1 MKYRVVLEV
10 DVRENWCSIEDFT
23 KSEIDGFNQ
32 ANKPIIKVSVL
43 EVKENNVVGRRF
55 KNRCCKK

>member
-32 ANKPIIKVSVL
+32 ANKPMIKVSVL
-43 EVKENNVVGRRF
+43 ELTYSHF
-55 KNRCCKK
+55 

>member
-1 MKYRVVLEV
+1 MKAMKYRVVLEV
-10 DVRENWCSIEDFT
+10 DVRKNWCSIEDFT

-43 EVKENNVVGRRF
+43 EGKEKG
-55 KNRCCKK
+55 K

>member
-10 DVRENWCSIEDFT
+10 DVRENWCSVEDFT

>member
-1 MKYRVVLEV
+1 MEGNKNRGGKAMKYRVVLEV
-10 DVRENWCSIEDFT
+10 DVRENWSSIEDFT

-43 EVKENNVVGRRF
+43 EGKEKG
-55 KNRCCKK
+55 K